1 MWQERTRGTDIP
13 EDFRWAM
20 VYHHGLPV
28 ATCPV
33 EAVSDDHLT
42 LMCGPLAFERR
53 AWLSVSLSRAPDDG
67 SLAENRSVSGEVE
80 SVGAHRL
87 SIRIEPETLES

>member
-1 MWQERTRGTDIP
+1 MWEEHPRDTDVP

-20 VYHHGLPV
+20 VYHDGLPV

-33 EAVSDDHLT
+33 EAVGDGHLT

-53 AWLSVSLSRAPDDG
+53 ARLSVSLSRARDG
-67 SLAENRSVSGEVE
+67 SSLEEDRSLSGEVE
-80 SVGAHRL
+80 AVGAHRL
-87 SIRIEPETLES
+87 SIRLEPETLDS